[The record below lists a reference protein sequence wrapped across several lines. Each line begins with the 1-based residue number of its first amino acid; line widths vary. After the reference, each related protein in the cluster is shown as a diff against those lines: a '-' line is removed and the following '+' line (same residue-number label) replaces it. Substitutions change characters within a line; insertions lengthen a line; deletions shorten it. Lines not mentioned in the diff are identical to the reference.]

1 MGISSS
7 ARIPAGFIMPY
18 GGGTPPAGFLECAG
32 QAVSRSNFAALF
44 LAISTVYGVGDG
56 STTFNIPDLRG
67 RSMFG
72 KDNMNGTAAN
82 RLTAAG
88 GLDGLTL
95 GAVGGGEAVTLT
107 EAQMPSHAHVQ
118 NAHNHGQDAHGHGQD
133 AHNHAQ
139 NAHSHTLTQTIGG
152 GSSSISNGG
161 VGSFSLASQTR
172 TTDAPTATNQASTVN
187 IHANTATNQAATAT
201 NQGNGSSAAHQNIP
215 PAIVTFMMIK
225 T

>member
-32 QAVSRSNFAALF
+32 QAVSRANFAALF
-44 LAISTVYGVGDG
+44 LAISTIYGVGDG
-56 STTFNIPDLRG
+56 STTFNLPDLRG

-82 RLTAAG
+82 RLTAVSSG
-88 GLDGLTL
+88 VDGATL
-95 GAVGGGEAVTLT
+95 GAVGGGESVTLT
-107 EAQMPSHAHVQ
+107 AAQMPSHAHTQ
-118 NAHNHGQDAHGHGQD
+118 DAHNHGQNSHNHTQVAHAHGLTVYGVQD
-133 AHNHAQ
+133 TNLAARAQ
-139 NAHSHTLTQTIGG
+139 ATGSATGIAVAGGELVNATNLAETA
-152 GSSSISNGG
+152 SN
-161 VGSFSLASQTR
+161 LAS
-172 TTDAPTATNQASTVN
+172 
-187 IHANTATNQAATAT
+187 TAT
-201 NQGNGSSAAHQNIP
+201 NQGTGSSSAHQNIP